1 MEEQNPLHDL
11 VQHALDQDYNKANKI
26 FGDMM
31 GTKINDVLDQEKI
44 RLADQIYNGVEADDE
59 DDDDIMGDEDGDDQ
73 LELDLDAEDE
83 SEPEGEDEEEES
95 ESEGD
100 EEEEIDDEDDAGEN

>member
-11 VQHALDQDYNKANKI
+11 VQNALDQDYNKANKI

-31 GTKINDVLDQEKI
+31 GTKINDVLDQERI

-59 DDDDIMGDEDGDDQ
+59 NDDDIMGDEDGDDQ
-73 LELDLDAEDE
+73 LELDLEADSE
-83 SEPEGEDEEEES
+83 SEEEGEDPEEES
-95 ESEGD
+95 ESDGD
-100 EEEEIDDEDDAGEN
+100 EEEVDDTEDEVEN

>member
-11 VQHALDQDYNKANKI
+11 VQNALDQDYNKANKI

-31 GTKINDVLDQEKI
+31 GTKINDVLDQERI

-59 DDDDIMGDEDGDDQ
+59 NDDDIMGDEDGDDQ
-73 LELDLDAEDE
+73 LELDLEADGE
-83 SEPEGEDEEEES
+83 SEEGGEDPEEES
-95 ESEGD
+95 EPDGD
-100 EEEEIDDEDDAGEN
+100 EEEIDDNEDEVEN

>member
-1 MEEQNPLHDL
+1 MEEQNPINDL

-26 FGDMM
+26 FGDMV

-73 LELDLDAEDE
+73 MELDLEADGE
-83 SEPEGEDEEEES
+83 SEEGGEDPEEES
-95 ESEGD
+95 ESDGD
-100 EEEEIDDEDDAGEN
+100 EEEVDDIEDEVEN